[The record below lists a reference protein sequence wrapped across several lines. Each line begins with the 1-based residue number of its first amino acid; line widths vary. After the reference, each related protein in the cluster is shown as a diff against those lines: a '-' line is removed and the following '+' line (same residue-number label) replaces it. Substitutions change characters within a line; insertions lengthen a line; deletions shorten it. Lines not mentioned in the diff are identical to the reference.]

1 MSRISSETLSAAVDK
16 LLAFSRG
23 ETKDKVE
30 GSQRRFVET
39 IELQISLRNYDA
51 NKDKRFAG
59 AFRLPV
65 PPRPKMTVCM
75 MGTEEHCSQ
84 ARTIGIDALV
94 RPLLRARN
102 LRRHCRRFRALKAS
116 RAASVL
122 VLAPRSPRMTSRR

>member
-1 MSRISSETLSAAVDK
+1 MHE

-84 ARTIGIDALV
+84 ARAIGIDALV
-94 RPLLRARN
+94 RPR
-102 LRRHCRRFRALKAS
+102 CG
-116 RAASVL
+116 RAASASAAAAAISSCLAKL
-122 VLAPRSPRMTSRR
+122 VSTGGSARRAEGECEPRPRA